1 MMTMTKIK
9 KPFLIFALALAGSLP
24 LALHSAAVYANFTV
38 AMMTSMAIVMGSLY
52 SYRNMIQSRV
62 SDIDPDDNKD
72 VIDMMD
78 DPYDLY
84 EEEREQEITDIK
96 QMIKEEKARQKGN
109 ILQNTTKNVSA
120 MVSVY
125 RLIPYAFLVLGFIAL
140 NNNQALEVLPYMVG
154 LAAGI
159 PIGYLIARDLFIS
172 QSSEH

>member
-1 MMTMTKIK
+1 MSSFIVAVFSSM
-9 KPFLIFALALAGSLP
+9 LIVL
-24 LALHSAAVYANFTV
+24 
-38 AMMTSMAIVMGSLY
+38 GSLY
-52 SYRNMIQSRV
+52 AYRNMIQSRV
-62 SDIDPDDNKD
+62 GDIDPEDNKD

-96 QMIKEEKARQKGN
+96 QMIKEEKARQKSN
-109 ILQNTTKNVSA
+109 IIQNTTKNASA

-140 NNNQALEVLPYMVG
+140 NNNHALQVLPYLVG